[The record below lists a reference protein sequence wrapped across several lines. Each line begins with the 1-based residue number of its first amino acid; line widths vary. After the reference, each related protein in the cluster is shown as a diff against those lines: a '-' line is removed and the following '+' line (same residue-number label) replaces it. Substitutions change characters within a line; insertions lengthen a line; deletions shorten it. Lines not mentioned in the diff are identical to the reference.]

1 MQNAGSPPG
10 KWWYVVLFLTA
21 SLVVTADQL
30 TKVWVRSYPEG
41 NVINELAFLRVV
53 HVQNTGAVFGL
64 FQGQSFILTIVALLG
79 IALLLFWSL
88 FMHRSF
94 PLLTNIPNRIALGL
108 MLGGSIGN
116 LIDRI
121 SRGFVT
127 DFIDFRIWPAFNIA
141 DSSIV
146 IGVIIVVYYLLR
158 TAIAQK
164 S

>member
-30 TKVWVRSYPEG
+30 TKVWIRSYPEG
-41 NVINELAFLRVV
+41 SVINELAFLRVI

-79 IALLLFWSL
+79 LVLLLFWSL
-88 FMHRSF
+88 FLHRSF
-94 PLLTNIPNRIALGL
+94 PLLTNTPNRIALGL
-108 MLGGSIGN
+108 MLGGSVGN

-141 DSSIV
+141 DSAIV
-146 IGVIIVVYYLLR
+146 IGVIIVAYYLIR

-164 S
+164 T

>member
-1 MQNAGSPPG
+1 
-10 KWWYVVLFLTA
+10 VV
-21 SLVVTADQL
+21 VADQL
-30 TKVWVRSYPEG
+30 TKTWVRSYPEG
-41 NVINELAFLRVV
+41 QVINELAFLRLI

-94 PLLTNIPNRIALGL
+94 PLLTNMPNRIALGL
-108 MLGGSIGN
+108 LLGGSVGN

-141 DSSIV
+141 DSAIV
-146 IGVIIVVYYLLR
+146 IGVIIVAYYLIR